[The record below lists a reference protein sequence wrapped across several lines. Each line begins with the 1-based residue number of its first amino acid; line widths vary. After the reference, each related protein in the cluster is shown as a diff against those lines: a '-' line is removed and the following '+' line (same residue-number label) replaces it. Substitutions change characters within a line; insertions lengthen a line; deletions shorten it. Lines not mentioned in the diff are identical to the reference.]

1 MGRTCHQTKTV
12 TLALG
17 MSQAE
22 RRCTIAHET
31 EHIERGPVAPQQ
43 APREEL
49 EIDRRVARLLIPSLP
64 QLVDAM
70 TWAAGHLE
78 TAADALWV
86 DDYLLTVRLRSLSD
100 RERSDVNRLLTNA
113 LR

>member
-1 MGRTCHQTKTV
+1 M
-12 TLALG
+12 
-17 MSQAE
+17 
-22 RRCTIAHET
+22 
-31 EHIERGPVAPQQ
+31 
-43 APREEL
+43 
-49 EIDRRVARLLIPSLP
+49 ARLLIPSVH

-100 RERSDVNRLLTNA
+100 RERSYVNRLLTNA
-113 LR
+113 LP